1 MFVMET
7 LYALFDWVAS
17 IWGPLSIW
25 LKVLVLY
32 LAVVVVF
39 VLVMLKLTKTAPLMD
54 DQGNYIRDGGR
65 SLPPSAPR
73 DEPPNTN
80 VTPLRR

>member
-1 MFVMET
+1 MET
-7 LYALFDWVAS
+7 VYALFDWTAS

-32 LAVVVVF
+32 LVVVVVF
-39 VLVMLKLTKTAPLMD
+39 VVVMLRLIKTAPLMD
-54 DQGNYIRDGGR
+54 DQGRYIQDGGH
-65 SLPPSAPR
+65 SPPPSAPR
-73 DEPPNTN
+73 DAPPNTN